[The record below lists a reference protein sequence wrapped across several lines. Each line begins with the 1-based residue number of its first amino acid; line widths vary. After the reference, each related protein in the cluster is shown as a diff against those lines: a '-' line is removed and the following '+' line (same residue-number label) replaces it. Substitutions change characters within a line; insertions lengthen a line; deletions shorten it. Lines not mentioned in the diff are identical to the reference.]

1 MFVRGDVVLP
11 DDIIEAIISVEP
23 RIDEVSRV
31 NSHEQRANI
40 SVTET
45 RNIGIIGI
53 EESDQILKGLSE
65 KRCGRLIFTYQDL
78 LGGKIITQYGYLVR
92 GACFL
97 NSVVLYANNYGN

>member
-1 MFVRGDVVLP
+1 MFVRGDIVLP
-11 DDIIEAIISVEP
+11 DNIIKAIISVEP

-31 NSHEQRANI
+31 NSHEQGANV

-78 LGGKIITQYGYLVR
+78 LGGK
-92 GACFL
+92 
-97 NSVVLYANNYGN
+97 NNYPVRISRQGCLLPQLGGVVCE